1 MTTYRKSMSEA
12 LNQVYLGE
20 DNMALLKKA
29 AGGAMQTLKMK
40 DGKVKMDSFTASA
53 IMQVYKAINPKNKK
67 TMENVVNTGTITAL
81 QKLQSLAMRSIKSGY
96 HEEVELDEKIQDIP
110 DKKLKF
116 YKSVPHPSYTRK
128 EIEDEILRRK
138 KTGDS
143 VKEEV
148 ELDEDGHTDVASAIR
163 KCMTVTEDA
172 QDINSKLQTMSTE
185 DSLPSWWTNKLA
197 VASNDMNKM
206 RDYIVNPVQEEVE
219 LDEAKYDLYHKDF
232 SSAMQHSYK
241 MAKKLHGITIDPK
254 EIDDKVASGPRKPSE
269 GKTNK
274 YRLKGDKGAIQVQV
288 YNKGGSKPFELN
300 MYKEEVEL
308 DEVVKVGDT
317 VKVKLNRKGKEY
329 IEKGKVTKIEKDSI
343 IVKHDFSRTPSR
355 VSMKNIVKEE
365 VELDEVAARGKK
377 YDDSKI
383 GVGTPVE
390 VKDKS
395 GKAHKGRVV
404 KVNRKDDKV
413 SVSIDAFK
421 GRMVTLS
428 RNSPQISIVRE
439 EVDLDENKGLENKS
453 KKSGVS
459 VGILKKVYSRG
470 LAAYKTGHR
479 PGTTAPQWAM
489 ARVNSFLTGGG
500 ARKAD
505 ADLWKQAKGQK
516 EEVELD
522 EASARADAMRA
533 MRRGKKVDPADVDT
547 DATDD
552 DVKAAS
558 KNIIMQLRKS
568 VSLRGNF
575 PVEFMDKKKVKVD
588 AKIASAVQDKYNS
601 MRKAD
606 DKEKFQAKIAKSY
619 KDMLSALKEG
629 FASDAQ
635 RKAAFASGYKEKGK
649 KKKEEIVKEGT
660 WALPDSPKLMA
671 GLKKLM
677 QKPIPL
683 GKDGDDAIKAIGKY
697 IGDDGLYDDLYDAGK
712 KDGPKADARPVI
724 SGWMDREFVGSWKK
738 YRLVGMGRRHSTV
751 ETTTI
756 LDRVGKKIKERKN
769 G

>member
-1 MTTYRKSMSEA
+1 MTTYRKSMREA
-12 LNQVYLGE
+12 LNKVYLGE
-20 DNMALLKKA
+20 DNMDLLKKA

-40 DGKVKMDSFTASA
+40 DGKLKMDSFTASA

-67 TMENVVNTGTITAL
+67 TMENVVNSGKKSAIM
-81 QKLQSLAMRSIKSGY
+81 KLQALAMRSIKS
-96 HEEVELDEKIQDIP
+96 
-110 DKKLKF
+110 
-116 YKSVPHPSYTRK
+116 SY
-128 EIEDEILRRK
+128 
-138 KTGDS
+138 
-143 VKEEV
+143 EEV

-232 SSAMQHSYK
+232 SSAMQHATK

-254 EIDDKVASGPRKPSE
+254 EIDDKVATGPSKPGS

-308 DEVVKVGDT
+308 DEDLQSEIMKLLKTKMSVKDIAKKLKLDVET
-317 VKVKLNRKGKEY
+317 VKFVQGLTMG
-329 IEKGKVTKIEKDSI
+329 
-343 IVKHDFSRTPSR
+343 
-355 VSMKNIVKEE
+355 
-365 VELDEVAARGKK
+365 
-377 YDDSKI
+377 
-383 GVGTPVE
+383 
-390 VKDKS
+390 
-395 GKAHKGRVV
+395 
-404 KVNRKDDKV
+404 
-413 SVSIDAFK
+413 
-421 GRMVTLS
+421 
-428 RNSPQISIVRE
+428 E

-516 EEVELD
+516 EEIEEQLEKIKGKTPADNGRRAAVKDDIKDAEKKGDKKLVAKLK

-533 MRRGKKVDPADVDT
+533 MRKGKEVDPADLDSF
-547 DATDD
+547 ASDD
-552 DVKAAS
+552 DIKSAS
-558 KNIIMQLRKS
+558 KNIIMQMRKA

-575 PVEFMDKKKVKVD
+575 PVEFMDKKKVKVS
-588 AKIASAVQDKYNS
+588 AKIAAAVQNKYNS
-601 MRKAD
+601 MRRAN
-606 DKEKFQAKIAKSY
+606 DKEKFQAKVAKSY
-619 KDMLSALKEG
+619 KAMLSALKEG

-635 RKAAFASGYKEKGK
+635 RKAAFASGYKEKDK
-649 KKKEEIVKEGT
+649 KKKE
-660 WALPDSPKLMA
+660 
-671 GLKKLM
+671 
-677 QKPIPL
+677 
-683 GKDGDDAIKAIGKY
+683 DA
-697 IGDDGLYDDLYDAGK
+697 
-712 KDGPKADARPVI
+712 
-724 SGWMDREFVGSWKK
+724 
-738 YRLVGMGRRHSTV
+738 
-751 ETTTI
+751 I
-756 LDRVGKKIKERKN
+756 LDRVGKKLKERKN

>member
-1 MTTYRKSMSEA
+1 MMEKNLMK
-12 LNQVYLGE
+12 
-20 DNMALLKKA
+20 MA
-29 AGGAMQTLKMK
+29 TLM
-40 DGKVKMDSFTASA
+40 
-53 IMQVYKAINPKNKK
+53 I
-67 TMENVVNTGTITAL
+67 
-81 QKLQSLAMRSIKSGY
+81 
-96 HEEVELDEKIQDIP
+96 
-110 DKKLKF
+110 
-116 YKSVPHPSYTRK
+116 
-128 EIEDEILRRK
+128 
-138 KTGDS
+138 
-143 VKEEV
+143 
-148 ELDEDGHTDVASAIR
+148 ASAIR

-241 MAKKLHGITIDPK
+241 MAKKLHGITVDPK

-269 GKTNK
+269 GKTNS

-300 MYKEEVEL
+300 MYK
-308 DEVVKVGDT
+308 
-317 VKVKLNRKGKEY
+317 
-329 IEKGKVTKIEKDSI
+329 
-343 IVKHDFSRTPSR
+343 
-355 VSMKNIVKEE
+355 
-365 VELDEVAARGKK
+365 
-377 YDDSKI
+377 
-383 GVGTPVE
+383 
-390 VKDKS
+390 
-395 GKAHKGRVV
+395 
-404 KVNRKDDKV
+404 
-413 SVSIDAFK
+413 
-421 GRMVTLS
+421 
-428 RNSPQISIVRE
+428 E

-522 EASARADAMRA
+522 EAPAKVWHLANKKFNLISDKGGYILVKQGSGEEKRLKAKTPADATAELVKKGYREEVELGEGTILVADPKTQKVIKIDEKDWPKYEKKGYVQAEGNELDEASARADAKRA
-533 MRRGKKVDPADVDT
+533 MRKDRGVDPADVDSS
-547 DATDD
+547 ATDD

-619 KDMLSALKEG
+619 KDMLSALKESIAEG
-629 FASDAQ
+629 GYVG
-635 RKAAFASGYKEKGK
+635 RKDPMPAGKELAKLMKKKGK
-649 KKKEEIVKEGT
+649 KKKE
-660 WALPDSPKLMA
+660 S
-671 GLKKLM
+671 
-677 QKPIPL
+677 
-683 GKDGDDAIKAIGKY
+683 
-697 IGDDGLYDDLYDAGK
+697 
-712 KDGPKADARPVI
+712 
-724 SGWMDREFVGSWKK
+724 
-738 YRLVGMGRRHSTV
+738 
-751 ETTTI
+751 TI
-756 LDRVGKKIKERKN
+756 LDRIDQKVQERKN